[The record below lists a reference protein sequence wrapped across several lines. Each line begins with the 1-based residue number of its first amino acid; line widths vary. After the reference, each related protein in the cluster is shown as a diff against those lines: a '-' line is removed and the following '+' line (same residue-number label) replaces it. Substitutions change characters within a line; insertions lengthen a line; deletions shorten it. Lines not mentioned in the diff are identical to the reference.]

1 MSGGAAQEPQGQR
14 PRPPA
19 GPAQHCGR
27 CRSAAGVPGS
37 VTPEQRRQVPHH
49 PSGTARNPSLLPGCS
64 SAPATKFKVLGGCT
78 GNSFLSKSLLQ
89 PVGCWEREFI
99 WDQPPIIHVPS
110 PSMFC
115 PNQTCSTQARGL
127 WGGTG
132 TVSARLLCS
141 QCLGCPEE
149 LSPQRPPG
157 SHQSGTPGL
166 HQMATKPTDNV
177 LWLLEER
184 LCHFLR
190 MRRAEQTSVVYN
202 KTF

>member
-1 MSGGAAQEPQGQR
+1 MAAQEILFCQK
-14 PRPPA
+14 A
-19 GPAQHCGR
+19 SH
-27 CRSAAGVPGS
+27 
-37 VTPEQRRQVPHH
+37 
-49 PSGTARNPSLLPGCS
+49 
-64 SAPATKFKVLGGCT
+64 
-78 GNSFLSKSLLQ
+78 

-99 WDQPPIIHVPS
+99 WDQTPIIHVPS

-190 MRRAEQTSVVYN
+190 MRGLSRHLLSTTKHFRSTLN
-202 KTF
+202 